1 MAPTIQPRGERV
13 ILRWL
18 RCICLSHR
26 RSCTPREVHRGARPP
41 LLRRERCSDKAFFP
55 HLPSRWPQSPGRA
68 LNLGGFRTHVRSAA
82 IKPRKPASSL
92 LPVPSS
98 LSALHLSC
106 IPVWTSATPLCSALQ
121 GGVDLPPPPSLPL
134 STGIYVSLS
143 TYSTFEPSLPA
154 PTPIPLLLPLL
165 VTLIL
170 LVLPL
175 PPPPSSV
182 SSLLHPLS
190 LPYEYEL
197 VAAPP

>member
-1 MAPTIQPRGERV
+1 MAA
-13 ILRWL
+13 LY
-18 RCICLSHR
+18 LSLPPAVLHAA
-26 RSCTPREVHRGARPP
+26 RGAQGREASAPP
-41 LLRRERCSDKAFFP
+41 PGEVLRQGFLSPLAVALATIARQGAESRWFSHTRSFRCHQTSKASK
-55 HLPSRWPQSPGRA
+55 LPSPCSQLPVGAPSQLHSCLDERNA
-68 LNLGGFRTHVRSAA
+68 
-82 IKPRKPASSL
+82 SL
-92 LPVPSS
+92 LSS
-98 LSALHLSC
+98 A
-106 IPVWTSATPLCSALQ
+106 
-121 GGVDLPPPPSLPL
+121 GGRRPPPPPSLPL